1 MAAGQ
6 PGTGRRLCGAGVGA
20 GVRADGFRPGRGGL
34 AGEWVDDHCL
44 VVTFPHSSKRYVAS
58 LPAENAECVREGL
71 ATIFGHIGAVP
82 HTLVIDNAS
91 GAGHRDARG
100 EVTLSRVFD
109 AFVSHHRPD
118 VRFRNP
124 YPGNEKG
131 SVENAVGSLRRNLM
145 VPPMEAETHEQL
157 TRLTF
162 AKCDGP
168 GKSIRY
174 RTPDPIDMMFAD
186 DVKSL
191 RPLPSRRFDA
201 IRWETRKADK
211 HGCVDID
218 GNRYQIGANMHG
230 RRVDAAIWIGNGVN
244 RDPDNPGSFI
254 LDRTKSKA
262 GIRDVP
268 IPSVLIPTIREHTR
282 EHCVEKT
289 PESLLFQRHSRLT
302 RNTMW
307 TQDSVG
313 HLFARARKAAKRPD
327 TTFHTLRSTHA
338 TMLMLNGATMRE
350 TMDNCGHADLRVA
363 IEHYQKVVPTHLRK
377 VVELLSYDYL
387 EDNVNG
393 ETLHLILEKLRGER
407 DSIDEKIRQVSAL
420 LENK

>member
-20 GVRADGFRPGRGGL
+20 GVRADGFRPGRGDL

-71 ATIFGHIGAVP
+71 TTIFGHIGGVP

-157 TRLTF
+157 TRLTL

-201 IRWETRKADK
+201 VRWETRKADK

-218 GNRYQIGANMHG
+218 GNRYQIGRTCTAG
-230 RRVDAAIWIGNGVN
+230 GWTRPSGLATVSTGIQTTPARSFLIE
-244 RDPDNPGSFI
+244 PNPKQASETSRF
-254 LDRTKSKA
+254 LQCR
-262 GIRDVP
+262 
-268 IPSVLIPTIREHTR
+268 
-282 EHCVEKT
+282 
-289 PESLLFQRHSRLT
+289 FQR
-302 RNTMW
+302 
-307 TQDSVG
+307 
-313 HLFARARKAAKRPD
+313 FASISGNIVSKRHRKACCFKD
-327 TTFHTLRSTHA
+327 TV
-338 TMLMLNGATMRE
+338 
-350 TMDNCGHADLRVA
+350 D
-363 IEHYQKVVPTHLRK
+363 
-377 VVELLSYDYL
+377 
-387 EDNVNG
+387 
-393 ETLHLILEKLRGER
+393 
-407 DSIDEKIRQVSAL
+407 
-420 LENK
+420 